1 MTILPP
7 IASPRP
13 FHNFVREVQITS
25 AIPDDIKSILEKF
38 EIVFEK
44 KKKVGTKEKKNR

>member
-1 MTILPP
+1 
-7 IASPRP
+7 
-13 FHNFVREVQITS
+13 VREVQITS

-44 KKKVGTKEKKNR
+44 KKESGDKGKKKTGKEV